1 MSWRHSA
8 RHNDT
13 VGLTRSYQTA
23 GGKRLMAHARA
34 FEKARTA
41 FSRHAA
47 NRTLDP
53 IERRLVLEGTRP
65 SGTRRMPILL
75 GF

>member
-1 MSWRHSA
+1 
-8 RHNDT
+8 
-13 VGLTRSYQTA
+13 
-23 GGKRLMAHARA
+23 MAHARA